1 MADPQQDAANR
12 EALLRRLLAGG
23 ELTPPPPIAPVASH
37 PARDAVLLESR
48 RRGDDMI
55 QRARIN
61 ETPEISLGE
70 MRGIE
75 NNWEPGLEKW
85 GVTRPDMERLT
96 ELVMAMGPA
105 SLDDVAAKLGKP
117 PGWFKTVVEKLPG
130 DTYRVEIREGPLG
143 LRAGS
148 IDMGDQVV
156 QNHLS
161 VDLTRSNENLRDKGF
176 GREMYQEAINAAKQR
191 GYSGLASNPAMRNQ
205 YSERIWN
212 REGVTRGVPGRNS
225 WEQFDLMSEYR
236 PKDPGAAPTP
246 AASQEP
252 IATPAASQEPTP
264 GLMETLRRQMNP
276 VASEPTPQTLAE
288 RLRRSLERVEAARR
302 RGEGRLAT
310 SRVASHP
317 ARSEVLVATGKPSGT
332 PRVLDLTK
340 FSAEDEDAISK
351 AFGTDQWSVNM
362 LRQSLESPE
371 FGAKLP
377 YDAYQYDWA
386 GIPLTR
392 IPKK

>member
-12 EALLRRLLAGG
+12 EALLKRLLGGG

-55 QRARIN
+55 RRARIN

-75 NNWEPGLEKW
+75 NNWQPGLEKW
-85 GVTRPDMERLT
+85 GVTRPDHERLT

-161 VDLTRSNENLRDKGF
+161 VDLARSNPHVRGKGF
-176 GREMYQEAINAAKQR
+176 GREMYQEAIKAAKER
-191 GYSGLASNPAMRNQ
+191 GYSGLASDPVMRNQ
-205 YSERIWN
+205 NSERIWN
-212 REGVTRGVPGRNS
+212 REGVTRGVPGRHS

-236 PKDPGAAPTP
+236 PKEPSATAAPVASHEPTP
-246 AASQEP
+246 AASR
-252 IATPAASQEPTP
+252 EPTV
-264 GLMETLRRQMNP
+264 GLME
-276 VASEPTPQTLAE
+276 S
-288 RLRRSLERVEAARR
+288 LRRSLAENVAQNPVANYEP
-302 RGEGRLAT
+302 
-310 SRVASHP
+310 VASHP
-317 ARSEVLVATGKPSGT
+317 ARSEVLLAAGKPVGP
-332 PRVLDLTK
+332 PRVLDLSK
-340 FSAEDEDAISK
+340 FSAEDEAAISK
-351 AFGTDQWSVNM
+351 AFGTDQWSIRM
-362 LRQSLESPE
+362 LRQALEEEPE
-371 FGAKLP
+371 FAAKLP
-377 YDAYQYDWA
+377 YDAYHYEWA